1 MPKKIHKKGEKPKR
15 NATIAQQ
22 AFIGMITNAI
32 EVYKKECFGLL
43 LGKKHKKHYH
53 VTDTIAFQTA
63 KRDYEWVNIKANR
76 INRMNFA
83 LSHLSDEQV
92 IGDFHSHPE
101 GPDKLSPTDK
111 SDLFKHLTTLTCLV
125 SIYKTKKCEK
135 WKFCDDKSVC
145 GTIGSKYFVR
155 IIAYE
160 IDQKKKELSRIKVV
174 CPYIRKINKLRLY
187 KTPVC

>member
-1 MPKKIHKKGEKPKR
+1 
-15 NATIAQQ
+15 
-22 AFIGMITNAI
+22 
-32 EVYKKECFGLL
+32 
-43 LGKKHKKHYH
+43 
-53 VTDTIAFQTA
+53 
-63 KRDYEWVNIKANR
+63 
-76 INRMNFA
+76 MNYA

-160 IDQKKKELSRIKVV
+160 VDQKKKELSRIKVV

-187 KTPVC
+187 KTPIC